1 MNTLFSSLRIAEVS
15 SMAHLNKV
23 EVGYEKMDHYTV
35 DFKKEGKALHC
46 IDFIQGEAT
55 ETVYGSFFFFLSHVN
70 FASYICV
77 CLMAHDRG

>member
-55 ETVYGSFFFFLSHVN
+55 ETVYGSFFFSITCQLCFIYLCLSYG
-70 FASYICV
+70 S
-77 CLMAHDRG
+77 